1 MHVEKPTKLT
11 NKLTCISI
19 LRILGKY
26 VWEQQY
32 LGNLVSSFMSEESQK
47 FEDCFI
53 NYIAELV
60 NTNDAARLFSEY
72 MHNAFSRT
80 FD

>member
-1 MHVEKPTKLT
+1 MGTTIPSV
-11 NKLTCISI
+11 
-19 LRILGKY
+19 
-26 VWEQQY
+26 
-32 LGNLVSSFMSEESQK
+32 GNLVSSFLSEESQK

-53 NYIAELV
+53 NSIAELV

-72 MHNAFSRT
+72 MNNAFSRI